1 MPKLASFLGFP
12 QRKKKPK
19 KVKKSRPEP
28 SPRVQE
34 LKKEIMGI
42 MIMGF
47 AVLTLLAQIL
57 EETGAFGEGVR
68 RTLLVATGERG
79 SFFLSLLLMVLGWQF
94 LRNPRKVMLS
104 HRFFGFA
111 LFCLWGIVLMHMTV
125 GLPVTEPLPLG
136 YEDGG
141 GFIGSVCLYGIHR
154 VFSFFGALVVLG
166 LVLLTS
172 LILMLDEPLIDF
184 VKDVYTIFRSAISKF
199 LALFAWEK
207 APASKRELKPKRRP
221 ETPAQT
227 GATPVAPRSVP
238 LEQILPV
245 RPVKE
250 KEAEEIVAIDISGK
264 SGQKLGPYQLPSIE
278 LLQMPTRKRGG
289 KNPDQSLQLEETL
302 ASFGIQA
309 TVVDV
314 YQGPVIT
321 RYDLQPAPGVKVS
334 RIVNLANDLALALA
348 ARGLR
353 IEAPIPGKAAIGIEV
368 PNKEPRVVTFRE
380 LVQTNKFWGTG
391 KLGVAVG
398 VDIAGVPVIADLGKM
413 PHLLIAG
420 ATGSGKSVCLSALI
434 LSLLYKASPA
444 EVKMIMIDPKM
455 VELSV
460 YDGIPHL
467 SAPVVTEAKKASAVL
482 RAVVAEME
490 TRYKTF
496 AERGV
501 RDLERYNQ
509 SLKANENP
517 MPYVVVI
524 IDELA
529 DLMMVAPAEVEDAI
543 CRLAQMARATGI
555 HLVIATQRPSVD
567 VITGLIKANIPS
579 RIAFAVSSQIDSRTI
594 LDMAG
599 AEHLLGRG
607 DMLYAPVGSLKP
619 QRLQGPL
626 VLDEEIKSVTEH
638 WKSQGNPDYVEA
650 FVNAQ
655 PQSGE
660 KRDSEV
666 DDDLFWDAVQLVVDY
681 GQASASVLQ
690 RRLRVGYARAARL
703 VDMMEMKGLVGPHE
717 GSKPR
722 EVLIT
727 PQQLAELLGNIKK

>member
-184 VKDVYTIFRSAISKF
+184 VKDVYTLFRSAISKF
-199 LALFAWEK
+199 FALFAWEK
-207 APASKRELKPKRRP
+207 APASKREPKPKRRP